1 MAWANQQHMNDGIK
15 AAIASPNTPKH
26 LRAHLAKRLAPT
38 NDPLSPN
45 DIADNDN
52 LAPEQQR
59 GLRVAAKRI
68 TAAPGRKSIEGRII
82 SSSEDIGLRKRSC
95 SLGGV
100 KNAASADGINDQEI
114 VSSKPWAA
122 KARRAIPLRR
132 ITGVKAPVATLVK
145 RGMGCAGM

>member
-26 LRAHLAKRLAPT
+26 LRVHLAKRLAPA

-68 TAAPGRKSIEGRII
+68 TAAPGRKSINGTLP
-82 SSSEDIGLRKRSC
+82 SQ
-95 SLGGV
+95 
-100 KNAASADGINDQEI
+100 NALL
-114 VSSKPWAA
+114 A
-122 KARRAIPLRR
+122 KIPPANPVPSFVNPFARRFAQ
-132 ITGVKAPVATLVK
+132 
-145 RGMGCAGM
+145 